1 MKIFRN
7 PKTFYLAVFLW
18 ITFELLRSYLIMPFP
33 GSQRLENV
41 AIAHGLHQS
50 RIFVR
55 ILLGALLIASGYCS
69 WPSLRASQKIGFG
82 IASALLIAICY
93 ITTGP
98 MTAEAMFLPL
108 NELKIAAKPS
118 TILGT
123 DPLIVGVVLQDA
135 NGKTQARA
143 YPLQMIGYHH
153 QLRDNLAGT
162 EIMVTYCT
170 VCRTGRVFSPMV
182 DGKLEQFRLVG
193 MNRFN
198 ALFEDARTGSWW
210 RQSTGR
216 AIVGARK
223 GQTLPEITS
232 MQLSWSAWKQL
243 HPNSTIAEASPLFES
258 QYIALAAFSNGT
270 NKSQLTGRNHASW
283 ADKSWVIG
291 LKINGQAHAFDWNAL
306 EKGAVRHTIG
316 GVPVVGALAPDGL
329 SFYFVDA
336 RDAKTH
342 QELALSL
349 SADGREW
356 IDAKSGHRWAL
367 SGAALRMGNG
377 DEHEALHLLPSSQE
391 FWHSWQTFQ
400 PGTNGP

>member
-1 MKIFRN
+1 
-7 PKTFYLAVFLW
+7 
-18 ITFELLRSYLIMPFP
+18 
-33 GSQRLENV
+33 
-41 AIAHGLHQS
+41 
-50 RIFVR
+50 
-55 ILLGALLIASGYCS
+55 
-69 WPSLRASQKIGFG
+69 
-82 IASALLIAICY
+82 
-93 ITTGP
+93 

-108 NELKIAAKPS
+108 NAVKTAIKPS
-118 TILGT
+118 AIFGA
-123 DPLIVGVVLQDA
+123 DPLIVDVAVHDVDGQM
-135 NGKTQARA
+135 QARA

-162 EIMVTYCT
+162 AIMVTYCT
-170 VCRTGRVFSPMV
+170 V

-198 ALFEDARTGSWW
+198 A
-210 RQSTGR
+210 Q
-216 AIVGARK
+216 
-223 GQTLPEITS
+223 
-232 MQLSWSAWKQL
+232 
-243 HPNSTIAEASPLFES
+243 
-258 QYIALAAFSNGT
+258 
-270 NKSQLTGRNHASW
+270 ASW

-367 SGAALRMGNG
+367 SGAALRMENG
-377 DEHEALHLLPSSQE
+377 EEHEALHLLPSSQE